1 MRIFLLPKYQLIR
14 IRQYIFIILTA
25 TIFFFNST
33 KESFSSENVFI
44 IENIE
49 IKGVIDKNF
58 SRNKFINKAFKVSF
72 KKLLSKILISRDLD
86 KIDDLNLNQIKNLID
101 SFQIFDERHI
111 KEDYSAKFKIFYND
125 KSVKNLLRNKN
136 ISFSEPKNITIVFFP
151 ILFIDDDIKIFT
163 ENFLYENFK
172 KINLKNDLINF
183 VLPLEDIEDIDL
195 VNTIKNEM
203 ENLDAENIVNK
214 YDIENYAIVIMQ
226 YNNKT
231 LETYLKTRFN
241 SNIYNKNFSY
251 KLDSF
256 KNEKKLDFITDN
268 LKLRIIDTWKEANIV
283 NLNLPLTIHLK
294 FYYEH
299 PKDFYILE
307 KSINKIHIID
317 SYQVEEFNLQNTM
330 FKINYFGNPKNLQD
344 EFLKMDYKLENSKGI
359 WNIYK
364 NE

>member
-1 MRIFLLPKYQLIR
+1 M
-14 IRQYIFIILTA
+14 
-25 TIFFFNST
+25 
-33 KESFSSENVFI
+33 
-44 IENIE
+44 
-49 IKGVIDKNF
+49 
-58 SRNKFINKAFKVSF
+58 
-72 KKLLSKILISRDLD
+72 SKILISRDLD

-136 ISFSEPKNITIVFFP
+136 ISFSEPKNTTIVFFP

-231 LETYLKTRFN
+231 LETYF
-241 SNIYNKNFSY
+241 F
-251 KLDSF
+251 
-256 KNEKKLDFITDN
+256 
-268 LKLRIIDTWKEANIV
+268 
-283 NLNLPLTIHLK
+283 
-294 FYYEH
+294 
-299 PKDFYILE
+299 
-307 KSINKIHIID
+307 
-317 SYQVEEFNLQNTM
+317 
-330 FKINYFGNPKNLQD
+330 
-344 EFLKMDYKLENSKGI
+344 
-359 WNIYK
+359 
-364 NE
+364 